1 MVANW
6 RAGSG
11 IAKHLRRR
19 ARQRLPEVRAGLAQR
34 AETGHLLRPAD
45 ASDDGMLLRPAAG
58 VSLGDD
64 DRLVRPALAQR
75 TDAGPADR
83 QS

>member
-1 MVANW
+1 VANW

-19 ARQRLPEVRAGLAQR
+19 ARQRLPEVRARLAQR

-45 ASDDGMLLRPAAG
+45 ASDDGMLLRPAMGAP
-58 VSLGDD
+58 SGDEAW
-64 DRLVRPALAQR
+64 LVQPTQEQVQ
-75 TDAGPADR
+75 P
-83 QS
+83 